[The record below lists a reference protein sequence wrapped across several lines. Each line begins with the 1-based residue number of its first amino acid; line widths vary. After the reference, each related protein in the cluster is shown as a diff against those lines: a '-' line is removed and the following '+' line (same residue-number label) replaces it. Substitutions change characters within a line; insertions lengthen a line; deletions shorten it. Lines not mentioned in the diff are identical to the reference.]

1 MFPYRA
7 PALAAGALALV
18 TLAAC
23 SSSSSTASG
32 SSASA
37 SAPSGSAASS
47 PGTGGSAA
55 AAGKPIKLG
64 FSVLSLSIPGLQDT
78 ANSLT
83 AAGQKAGVSVTVANP
98 NFNVQTQV
106 QQIQQ
111 WIQLRQVNAIWVIP
125 IAPAA
130 IAPLIKQ
137 AQAAH
142 IPMLVD
148 TAPSRAGEPGA
159 LPGISFADTNYA
171 KFGQDLGTM
180 LTQCVNQRLGGKSQ
194 VIYETDPTGQTS
206 DADTGTA
213 LKAEIAQAAGAS
225 IVRTVSPGTQLAAQ
239 QDVSSALQA
248 VPDANAA
255 VGTNDEAALG
265 AVEAF
270 QAAGKN
276 PATSCIVGGGAAAQS
291 LAAIKAGTLYGG
303 VTFNFQQDVINNV
316 IEIRAMTAD
325 PTAVGKVLSVPIS
338 VIAPPDS
345 RPMAETAIVS
355 GANRA
360 LPGGTTPRTPR

>member
-1 MFPYRA
+1 VTRSMFPCRA
-7 PALAAGALALV
+7 TALAAGALALV

-23 SSSSSTASG
+23 SSSSTDASG
-32 SSASA
+32 SSAS
-37 SAPSGSAASS
+37 SPAPSSSAASS
-47 PGTGGSAA
+47 SGTDGDAPGSSAG
-55 AAGKPIKLG
+55 AAGKPVKLG

-78 ANSLT
+78 ANALT
-83 AAGQKAGVSVTVANP
+83 AAGAKAGVTVTVANP
-98 NFNVQTQV
+98 NFDVQTQV

-111 WIQLRQVNAIWVIP
+111 WIQLGQVNAIWVIP

-148 TAPSRAGEPGA
+148 TDPSRVGETGA

-171 KFGQDLGTM
+171 KFGQDLGSM
-180 LTQCVNQRLGGKSQ
+180 LTQCINQRLGGKSQ

-213 LKAEIAQAAGAS
+213 LKAEIAKTAGAS

-248 VPDANAA
+248 VPDADAA
-255 VGTNDEAALG
+255 VSTNDEAALG
-265 AVEAF
+265 ALEAF
-270 QAAGKN
+270 QQAGKN
-276 PATSCIVGGGAAAQS
+276 PAKSCIVGGGAAAQS

-316 IEIRAMTAD
+316 IEIRAMAAD

-338 VIAPPDS
+338 VIAP
-345 RPMAETAIVS
+345 R
-355 GANRA
+355 
-360 LPGGTTPRTPR
+360 

>member
-1 MFPYRA
+1 VTRSMFTCRA
-7 PALAAGALALV
+7 TALAAGALALV

-23 SSSSSTASG
+23 SSGSSG
-32 SSASA
+32 SSPAPSS
-37 SAPSGSAASS
+37 SAPSSSAASS
-47 PGTGGSAA
+47 SPGTNGDAPGSTAD
-55 AAGKPIKLG
+55 AAGQPIKLG
-64 FSVLSLSIPGLQDT
+64 FSVLSLNIPGLQDT
-78 ANSLT
+78 ANALT
-83 AAGQKAGVSVTVANP
+83 AAGRKAGISVTVADP
-98 NFNVQTQV
+98 KFDVQTQV

-148 TAPSRAGEPGA
+148 TAPSRVGEKGA
-159 LPGISFADTNYA
+159 LPGISFADTNYT
-171 KFGQDLGTM
+171 KFGQDLGSM
-180 LTQCVNQRLGGKSQ
+180 LTQCIDQRLGGRSQ

-213 LKAEIAQAAGAS
+213 LQAEIAKTSGAS

-248 VPDANAA
+248 VPDASAA
-255 VGTNDEAALG
+255 VSTNDEAALG
-265 AVEAF
+265 ALEAF
-270 QAAGKN
+270 QQAGKN
-276 PATSCIVGGGAAAQS
+276 PSKSCIVGGGAAAQS

-303 VTFNFQQDVINNV
+303 VTFNFTQDVINNV
-316 IEIRAMTAD
+316 VEIKAMAAD
-325 PTAVGKVLSVPIS
+325 PTAVGKVMTVPIS
-338 VIAPPDS
+338 VIAP
-345 RPMAETAIVS
+345 R
-355 GANRA
+355 
-360 LPGGTTPRTPR
+360 

>member
-1 MFPYRA
+1 VTRSMFPYRA

-23 SSSSSTASG
+23 SSGASSTSASGSTGSSSAPSSTA
-32 SSASA
+32 AS
-37 SAPSGSAASS
+37 
-47 PGTGGSAA
+47 SAA
-55 AAGKPIKLG
+55 ATGAAPGGTADPAAKPIKLG

-159 LPGISFADTNYA
+159 LPGISFADTNYT

-180 LTQCVNQRLGGKSQ
+180 LTQCINQRLGGKSQ

-248 VPDANAA
+248 VPGANAA

-338 VIAPPDS
+338 VIAP
-345 RPMAETAIVS
+345 R
-355 GANRA
+355 
-360 LPGGTTPRTPR
+360 

>member
-1 MFPYRA
+1 VTRSMFTCRA
-7 PALAAGALALV
+7 TALAAGALALV

-23 SSSSSTASG
+23 GSSSNNTSG
-32 SSASA
+32 SSGSS
-37 SAPSGSAASS
+37 SAPSSSATASS
-47 PGTGGSAA
+47 PGTNGDAPGSSAD

-78 ANSLT
+78 ANALT

-111 WIQLRQVNAIWVIP
+111 WIELRQVNAIWVIP

-148 TAPSRAGEPGA
+148 TDPSRVGETGA
-159 LPGISFADTNYA
+159 LPGISFADTNYT
-171 KFGQDLGTM
+171 KFGQDLGSM
-180 LTQCVNQRLGGKSQ
+180 LTQCINQRLGGKSQ
-194 VIYETDPTGQTS
+194 IIYETDPTGQTS

-213 LKAEIAQAAGAS
+213 LQAEIAQAAGAS
-225 IVRTVSPGTQLAAQ
+225 IIRTVSPGTQLAAQ

-248 VPDANAA
+248 VPDADAA

-265 AVEAF
+265 ALEAF
-270 QAAGKN
+270 QQAGKN
-276 PATSCIVGGGAAAQS
+276 PAKSCIVGGGAAAQS

-316 IEIRAMTAD
+316 IEIRAMAAD

-338 VIAPPDS
+338 VIAP
-345 RPMAETAIVS
+345 R
-355 GANRA
+355 
-360 LPGGTTPRTPR
+360 